1 MAPRWGNKT
10 MSQTER
16 ILFIDRRIRLNGKT
30 TIFET
35 AKKFEVSVRQVKRDI
50 EYLRDRL
57 QAPIIYDRKIKGYIY
72 ETEFHSL
79 EFADQSLML
88 FYVMIKSLAENHHY
102 IPIYSNEILK
112 QLESGIPEE
121 YREVCERVS
130 YQFPKADVMA
140 PEYFATICEAVKSRK
155 CLEITYINV
164 NQETSRRVVEPELLI
179 NYDGSWYMICYDR
192 THEGIRTFHISR
204 ITAISATNEKF
215 IKHPKEYKEEL
226 QSIVSGSFGIFKGKS
241 VSNVKIRF
249 YDAAARIVESQTWHR
264 DQKFRWIGKDKHVAE
279 LSFPVANFTEVLGKT
294 LSYGS
299 LAEPVQPKKFVD
311 MWKEEIK
318 KLYEKASAD

>member
-1 MAPRWGNKT
+1 

-30 TIFET
+30 TINET
-35 AKKFEVSVRQVKRDI
+35 AEKFEVSVRQVKRDI

-57 QAPIIYDRKIKGYIY
+57 QAPIIYDRKNKGYIY

-112 QLESGIPEE
+112 QLENSIPEE
-121 YREVCERVS
+121 YREVCERIS
-130 YQFPKADVMA
+130 YQFPKAEVMA
-140 PEYFATICEAVKSRK
+140 PEYFATICEAVKNRK
-155 CLEITYINV
+155 CIEITYCKLNNEIS
-164 NQETSRRVVEPELLI
+164 QRIVEPEQLI
-179 NYDGSWYMICYDR
+179 NYDGSWYMICFDR
-192 THEGIRTFHISR
+192 SREAIRTFNMSR
-204 ITAISATNEKF
+204 ITAIFAAKEKF
-215 IKHPKEYKEEL
+215 LRHNKEYREEL
-226 QSIVSGSFGIFKGKS
+226 QRIVLGSFGIFKGNS

-249 YDAAARIVESQTWHR
+249 YGAAARIVESQTWHR
-264 DQKFRWIGKDKHVAE
+264 DQKFRWIGKSKKDRNVAE

-294 LSYGS
+294 LSFGS
-299 LAEPVQPKKFVD
+299 LAEPVYPKRFVD
-311 MWKEEIK
+311 MWKEEIR
-318 KLYEKASAD
+318 KLSEKADISEK

>member
-1 MAPRWGNKT
+1 

-16 ILFIDRRIRLNGKT
+16 ILFIDRRIRLAGKT
-30 TIFET
+30 TINET
-35 AKKFEVSVRQVKRDI
+35 ADKFEVSVRQVKRDI

-57 QAPIIYDRKIKGYIY
+57 QAPIIYDRKLKGYIY

-112 QLESGIPEE
+112 QIESSIPEE
-121 YREVCERVS
+121 YREVCDRVS

-140 PEYFATICEAVKSRK
+140 PEYFATICEAVKNRK
-155 CLEITYINV
+155 CLEITYTNLS
-164 NQETSRRVVEPELLI
+164 NETSKRVVEPELLI

-192 THEGIRTFHISR
+192 TRDGIRTFHISR
-204 ITAISATNEKF
+204 ILDISATKEKF
-215 IKHPKEYKEEL
+215 IKHSKEYKEEL
-226 QSIVSGSFGIFKGKS
+226 KRLVSDSFGIFKGKS

-264 DQKFRWIGKDKHVAE
+264 DQKFRWTDKNKRIAE

-299 LAEPVQPKKFVD
+299 LAEPVKPKAFVD
-311 MWKEEIK
+311 MWKEEIR
-318 KLYEKASAD
+318 KLAENAGLAANTEFATED

>member
-1 MAPRWGNKT
+1 

-112 QLESGIPEE
+112 QLESSIPEE
-121 YREVCERVS
+121 YHAVVP
-130 YQFPKADVMA
+130 FAHLDIDVMKDIVRA
-140 PEYFATICEAVKSRK
+140 EIAKLAARLKNKKVELSVTDECVEYFAEKGCSPEYGARNVSR
-155 CLEITYINV
+155 LVDSEI
-164 NQETSRRVVEPELLI
+164 S
-179 NYDGSWYMICYDR
+179 
-192 THEGIRTFHISR
+192 
-204 ITAISATNEKF
+204 TA
-215 IKHPKEYKEEL
+215 L
-226 QSIVSGSFGIFKGKS
+226 V
-241 VSNVKIRF
+241 
-249 YDAAARIVESQTWHR
+249 D
-264 DQKFRWIGKDKHVAE
+264 
-279 LSFPVANFTEVLGKT
+279 EVLFGHLVEGGKAICSMNAERDAVVI
-294 LSYGS
+294 SYES
-299 LAEPVQPKKFVD
+299 L
-311 MWKEEIK
+311 
-318 KLYEKASAD
+318 